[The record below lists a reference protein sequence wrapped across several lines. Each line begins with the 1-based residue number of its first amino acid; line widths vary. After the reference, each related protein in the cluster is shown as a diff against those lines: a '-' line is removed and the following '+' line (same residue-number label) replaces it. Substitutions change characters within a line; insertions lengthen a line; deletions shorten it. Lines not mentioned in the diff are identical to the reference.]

1 VYASVVTPRFEEV
14 RKALDDSRNF
24 ANFTDSP
31 YYFDALY
38 ETFSR
43 GEFERRHNLV
53 REFMAREGLD
63 CLVVGGGPS
72 HWSAGYGMGWLT
84 GTRGSGIRLR
94 RTSCSH

>member
-43 GEFERRHNLV
+43 ESL
-53 REFMAREGLD
+53 REGTTSSESSWPARAST
-63 CLVVGGGPS
+63 V
-72 HWSAGYGMGWLT
+72 WSWEGDQVTGARDTGWD
-84 GTRGSGIRLR
+84 G
-94 RTSCSH
+94 